1 LCYLLVKI
9 KGIIIWLI
17 FKEPL
22 LILGFLEHVVH
33 LIVPEIIG
41 LIEIMGIIVIIVG
54 SIKGF
59 YMYAASL
66 FSGKHYPIKLALG
79 NSLALGLEFK
89 MGAEILK
96 TVTIRTIDEIMILGA
111 IIVLRALLS
120 VLIHYEVKSEKE
132 HDPDNADISKAEY

>member
-1 LCYLLVKI
+1 M
-9 KGIIIWLI
+9 
-17 FKEPL
+17 F
-22 LILGFLEHVVH
+22 ILTEAAHSSGVLENVVH

-59 YMYAASL
+59 YMYASSL
-66 FSGKHYPIKLALG
+66 ISGKHYPIKLALG

-132 HDPDNADISKAEY
+132 HDPDNKDISKAEF